1 MDENRYDLMVAG
13 MGPAGITAAI
23 FAQRLGLKT
32 VVFGD
37 VPGGSVYM
45 IEALTNFP
53 GLTGEVSGTQFGT
66 LAFAQAQQE
75 GASFPMARLERL
87 GAEKDG
93 FRGIDVNG
101 SRYRAPAA
109 IAATGRTPKPLPGI
123 TTDLRGVHFCSV
135 CDGPLYRDKNA
146 VLAVVGGTNA
156 AAQHALTI
164 ARVAQKVLMICR
176 LPSLPMDAAHRSQV
190 EARENIVIMENT
202 TVTGLKGTD
211 QVEAVLVSDAQNAA
225 AEVPVDGVFLAV
237 GWQPNTQFLDLEVD
251 RNAEGYLLTDG
262 RLMTSFPG
270 LFAAGDVRDT
280 DLYQV
285 LTACADGARAA
296 THVMEFLNRR

>member
-13 MGPAGITAAI
+13 MGPAGITAAV

-53 GLTGEVSGTQFGT
+53 GLVGDVSGTQFGT

-75 GASFPMARLERL
+75 GAFFPMARLQRL
-87 GAEKDG
+87 SFREGL

-101 SRYRAPAA
+101 STYRSPAA
-109 IAATGRTPKPLPGI
+109 IAATGRTPKLLPGI
-123 TTDLRGVHFCSV
+123 GTDLRGVHFCSV

-164 ARVAQKVLMICR
+164 ARVAREVIMICR
-176 LPSLPMDAAHRSQV
+176 LPSMPMDAAHRSQV
-190 EARENIVIMENT
+190 DARDNITTMEST
-202 TVTGLKGTD
+202 TVTGLRGSG
-211 QVEAVLVSDAQNAA
+211 QVEAVLVTRADGS
-225 AEVPVDGVFLAV
+225 AEEIPVDGVFLAV
-237 GWQPNTQFLDLEVD
+237 GWQPNTDYLDMAVD
-251 RNAEGYLLTDG
+251 RNAEGYLITGG
-262 RLMTSFPG
+262 RLMTSFAG

-296 THVMEFLNRR
+296 SHVMAYLNQR